1 MDEQKTLKA
10 PVSEAEAR
18 SLKAGDK
25 VSITGV
31 VYTARDMAHKRLCE
45 SIDAGN
51 ELPFE
56 LEGAIIY
63 FVGPS
68 PARPG
73 RIIGAA
79 GPTTS
84 SRMDAFSP
92 TLIAKGL
99 RAMIGKG
106 YRGDEV
112 RDALKK
118 YGAVHL
124 STIGGAG
131 ALLSKHIVS
140 AEVIAYED
148 LETEAIRKL
157 QVVDFPAVVA
167 YDTYGNSTIFAS
179 LSGKAIPPVGSTT
192 IEEAIVAIPDER
204 LDWLTEYYKP
214 KKTNQA
220 TIDCLDLPGFN
231 FTDEHGRAAARR
243 LVNQIRTSDCFV
255 LVVRAFENPAVPP
268 YRNSI
273 DPARDLTELRTE
285 MLLADLELVTTRI
298 EKLEKQV
305 HKPTKI
311 QAQDKAELALHK
323 KLQETIE
330 SEKPIS
336 SAIETE
342 AEREMIKSLGF
353 LTLKPM
359 AVAVNVGENQLEAKF
374 DFSERVDV
382 SVPVITICAK
392 LEYELAQ
399 LDADSRA
406 LFCADLGIT
415 ESATSKFVKSCYSA
429 LGLVSFLTVV
439 SNEIRAWPI
448 KQGTSALDAAGKVHT
463 DIKRGFIRAET
474 FSFDEL
480 KELGSEK
487 ALKAAGKIRLEGK
500 DYIVQDGDV
509 INFRF
514 NV

>member
-1 MDEQKTLKA
+1 M
-10 PVSEAEAR
+10 
-18 SLKAGDK
+18 K
-25 VSITGV
+25 V
-31 VYTARDMAHKRLCE
+31 AL
-45 SIDAGN
+45 
-51 ELPFE
+51 
-56 LEGAIIY
+56 
-63 FVGPS
+63 
-68 PARPG
+68 
-73 RIIGAA
+73 IGLLQ
-79 GPTTS
+79 S
-84 SRMDAFSP
+84 
-92 TLIAKGL
+92 
-99 RAMIGKG
+99 GK
-106 YRGDEV
+106 
-112 RDALKK
+112 
-118 YGAVHL
+118 
-124 STIGGAG
+124 
-131 ALLSKHIVS
+131 
-140 AEVIAYED
+140 
-148 LETEAIRKL
+148 
-157 QVVDFPAVVA
+157 
-167 YDTYGNSTIFAS
+167 STIFAS

-192 IEEAIVAIPDER
+192 IEEAIVAVPDER

-214 KKTNQA
+214 KKTTQA

-415 ESATSKFVKSCYSA
+415 ESAISKFVKSCYSA

-448 KQGTSALDAAGKVHT
+448 KEGTSALDAAGKVHT

-480 KELGSEK
+480 KEHGSEK

-500 DYIVQDGDV
+500 EYVVQDGDV